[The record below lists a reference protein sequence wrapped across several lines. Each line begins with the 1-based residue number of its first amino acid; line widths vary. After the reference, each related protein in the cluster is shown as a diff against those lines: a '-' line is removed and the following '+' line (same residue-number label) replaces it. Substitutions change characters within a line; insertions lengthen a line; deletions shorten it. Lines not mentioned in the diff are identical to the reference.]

1 VLKALARIGQMAVPF
16 IAVRSADPDAK
27 VREWATLLLGEL
39 ASPDSA
45 QAIARRVTDSNSSVR
60 RAALEAGR
68 SLQANDDA
76 RTVLRDRITSLAED
90 TAAPVEARVAALEA
104 LAHFRET
111 RAIPRVLQLV
121 DKNDEAS
128 QSAQWALSIIARQ
141 AFGKDVAA
149 WQNWWKENGARH
161 RVEWLIDALMHEDA
175 EIRRASGEELKA
187 LTKEYFGYYDDLSKG
202 ERTKA
207 QRRYREWWES
217 TGKARFS
224 R

>member
-1 VLKALARIGQMAVPF
+1 
-16 IAVRSADPDAK
+16 
-27 VREWATLLLGEL
+27 LLLGEL

-45 QAIARRVTDSNSSVR
+45 LAVARRVTDGNSSVR

-68 SLQANDDA
+68 SLQTNDDA
-76 RTVLRDRITSLAED
+76 RTALRDRIASLAED
-90 TAAPVEARVAALEA
+90 TAAPIEGRVAALEA

-111 RAIPRVLQLV
+111 RAVPRVIQLV
-121 DKNDEAS
+121 DTNDEAS
-128 QSAQWALSIIARQ
+128 QSAQWALSIITRQ
-141 AFGKDVAA
+141 AFGRDAAA
-149 WQNWWKENGARH
+149 WQDWWKENGARH

-187 LTKEYFGYYDDLSKG
+187 VTKEYFGYYDDLSKG
-202 ERTKA
+202 ERAKA